1 MDIFTIKLEG
11 CQNILLSFNWI
22 AVIILALLTTFLLG
36 CIRWLCKKSTFKSFQ
51 FEEATIGIGDSS
63 ITIKYDGRVKEIAY
77 KIWVELTTR
86 KIGINFDEDYDV
98 ISEVYNSW
106 YDAFRAIRNLLQ
118 EIPAER
124 IRDAKGLIE
133 LTTKVL
139 NCGLRPHLTMWQAKF
154 RTWYATATEDT
165 RGLSPQEI
173 QKEYPAYEDLVNS
186 LKKANDIMTK
196 YIAEL
201 NRFIDTK

>member
-22 AVIILALLTTFLLG
+22 AVIILALLTTFSLG
-36 CIRWLCKKSTFKSFQ
+36 CIRWLCKKSTLKSFR

-63 ITIKYDGRVKEIAY
+63 ITIMYDGRVKEIAY

-86 KIGINFDEDYDV
+86 KIGLNFDEDYDV
-98 ISEVYNSW
+98 IIEVYNSW

-133 LTTKVL
+133 LTTNVL
-139 NCGLRPHLTMWQAKF
+139 NRGLRPHLTMWQAKF
-154 RTWYATATEDT
+154 RTWYATATKDKHD
-165 RGLSPQEI
+165 LSPQEI

-186 LKKANDIMTK
+186 LKKANDIMIK
-196 YIAEL
+196 YITEL

>member
-22 AVIILALLTTFLLG
+22 AVIVFTLITTFLLW
-36 CIRWLCKKSTFKSFQ
+36 CIRWLCKKSILKSFR

-63 ITIKYDGRVKEIAY
+63 ITIKYDERVKEIAY

-106 YDAFRAIRNLLQ
+106 YDAFRVIRNLLQ

-154 RTWYATATEDT
+154 RTWYATAAEDK

-186 LKKANDIMTK
+186 LKQANDIMSK

-201 NRFIDTK
+201 NRFIDVK